1 MGDVPFIS
9 TALRGNNMTA
19 KQTAPLV
26 ILNSTCKSAQCVR
39 MCVFWGGG
47 GVLVCFNRLFCTTTA
62 NCGKYEPHRWLT
74 VYDECSP
81 LEQHTHTHT
90 HAVNTPH
97 LDYSHTVTGACSYF
111 PLQGQAGFVEARS
124 AASLSQLEAVSI
136 KSEVPT
142 EPSRSHRHLFDVS
155 IPAAEPVRGDEE
167 ASCFLTAIVTAIQDT
182 Q

>member
-1 MGDVPFIS
+1 MKSLSALMGDVPFIS

-74 VYDECSP
+74 VYDECNP

-90 HAVNTPH
+90 RSKHTP
-97 LDYSHTVTGACSYF
+97 LVTQIIHTLWPVPVHIFHYRAK
-111 PLQGQAGFVEARS
+111 QGLWRLAQLPVCH
-124 AASLSQLEAVSI
+124 SLRQWALSLRCPQGRAD
-136 KSEVPT
+136 P
-142 EPSRSHRHLFDVS
+142 
-155 IPAAEPVRGDEE
+155 
-167 ASCFLTAIVTAIQDT
+167 TAICLTSQFLL
-182 Q
+182 QSL